1 MNSTI
6 NKRYENFLKN
16 NSEVKMLKDKIEQIN
31 VQKSLLNG
39 QCNMMKRDNDLCNKK
54 LKQFVNSGVKKK
66 LKVQYGTKE
75 LEFKVEFKD
84 RDTMSISVE
93 PPNYILVVA
102 PTGMPEEDIKG
113 IVKSRGRWIV
123 QKLFEF
129 RNIDAKRV
137 NREFVNG
144 ESFMYL
150 GRNYSLQIHVD
161 ETLQNNFKVKLSRGK
176 FNVYVKEKSDEIIK
190 EAMESWYREKTE
202 EQVRKRIKY
211 YQKFFEKKPSD
222 IKVRSRRKDG
232 LAVHQRM
239 NFYLIGDVEWQG
251 LLL

>member
-1 MNSTI
+1 M
-6 NKRYENFLKN
+6 
-16 NSEVKMLKDKIEQIN
+16 
-31 VQKSLLNG
+31 
-39 QCNMMKRDNDLCNKK
+39 
-54 LKQFVNSGVKKK
+54 K

-222 IKVRSRRKDG
+222 IKVKEQKKRWASCTSKNELLFNWRCGMARATALDYIVVHEMCHMYYKNHSQEFWDLVASVMSDYESRKEWLRDNG
-232 LAVHQRM
+232 IRM
-239 NFYLIGDVEWQG
+239 DL
-251 LLL
+251 

>member
-1 MNSTI
+1 M
-6 NKRYENFLKN
+6 
-16 NSEVKMLKDKIEQIN
+16 
-31 VQKSLLNG
+31 
-39 QCNMMKRDNDLCNKK
+39 
-54 LKQFVNSGVKKK
+54 K

-75 LEFKVEFKD
+75 LEFKVEFKN

-93 PPNYILVVA
+93 PPNDILVVA
-102 PTGMPEEDIKG
+102 PIGTLEEDIKS

-129 RNIDAKRV
+129 RNIEAKRI

-161 ETLQNNFKVKLSRGK
+161 ETLQNNFKVKLFRGK
-176 FNVYVKEKSDEIIK
+176 FHVYVKEKSDELIK
-190 EAMESWYREKTE
+190 EAMETWYREKTE

-222 IKVRSRRKDG
+222 IKVKEQKKRWASCTSKNELLFNWRCGMAKATAIDYIVVHEMCHMYYKNHSQEFWDLVASVMSDYESRKEWLRDYG
-232 LAVHQRM
+232 IRM
-239 NFYLIGDVEWQG
+239 DL
-251 LLL
+251 

>member
-1 MNSTI
+1 M
-6 NKRYENFLKN
+6 
-16 NSEVKMLKDKIEQIN
+16 
-31 VQKSLLNG
+31 
-39 QCNMMKRDNDLCNKK
+39 
-54 LKQFVNSGVKKK
+54 K

-75 LEFKVEFKD
+75 LEFKVEFKN

-93 PPNYILVVA
+93 PPNDILVVA
-102 PTGMPEEDIKG
+102 PTGTPEEDVKG

-150 GRNYSLQIHVD
+150 GRNYSLQVHVD
-161 ETLQNNFKVKLSRGK
+161 DTLQNNFKVKLFRGK
-176 FNVYVKEKSDEIIK
+176 FHVYVKEKSDEIIK
-190 EAMESWYREKTE
+190 EAMETWYREKTE

-222 IKVRSRRKDG
+222 IKVKEQKKRWASCTSKNELLFNWRCGMAKATAIDYIVVHEMCHMYYKNHSQEFWDLVASVMSDYESRKEWLRDYG
-232 LAVHQRM
+232 IRM
-239 NFYLIGDVEWQG
+239 DL
-251 LLL
+251 

>member
-1 MNSTI
+1 M
-6 NKRYENFLKN
+6 
-16 NSEVKMLKDKIEQIN
+16 
-31 VQKSLLNG
+31 
-39 QCNMMKRDNDLCNKK
+39 
-54 LKQFVNSGVKKK
+54 K

-161 ETLQNNFKVKLSRGK
+161 ETLQNNFKAKLSRGK

-222 IKVRSRRKDG
+222 IKVKEQKKRWASCTSKNELLFNWRCGMARATALDYIVVHEMCHMYYKNHSQEFWDLVASVMSDYESRKEWLRDNG
-232 LAVHQRM
+232 IRM
-239 NFYLIGDVEWQG
+239 DL
-251 LLL
+251 